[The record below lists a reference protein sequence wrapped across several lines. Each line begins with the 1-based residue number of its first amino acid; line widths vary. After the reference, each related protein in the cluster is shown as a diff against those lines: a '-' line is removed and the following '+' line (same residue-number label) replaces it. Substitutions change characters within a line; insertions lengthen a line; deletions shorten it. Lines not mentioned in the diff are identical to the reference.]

1 MKETLAMSCARTVTL
16 KSFGSSGSISRLL
29 TTTTLTLRMIGA
41 MKKCRG
47 TPVQSVASSHDALRA
62 AIIAGAIAAGP
73 RCCSGRT
80 MSPWHSVMAATR
92 SSTVARNTVGTVG
105 TRGEHPQRVADCLC
119 LTSLVELRGGPG
131 FGTADG
137 MTMIPLKLHRQRLS
151 GKLHRRHRR
160 LTAAPRQREQSR
172 SQPGHSISSS

>member
-1 MKETLAMSCARTVTL
+1 MKETLAKSCARAVTL
-16 KSFGSSGSISRLL
+16 KSFNSSGSISRLL
-29 TTTTLTLRMIGA
+29 TTIKLTLRMIGA
-41 MKKCRG
+41 MKECCG
-47 TPVQSVASSHDALRA
+47 TPVQTVASNHDALRA
-62 AIIAGAIAAGP
+62 AIIAGAIAAGS

-92 SSTVARNTVGTVG
+92 SSTVARNTAGTVG

-137 MTMIPLKLHRQRLS
+137 MTMILLKLHRQQRS
-151 GKLHRRHRR
+151 GKPHRRHRR